1 MPTRLLTVL
10 LACVVSGTTWATVTT
25 VSQGIR
31 HDALYGICMQGEQG
45 IAVGD
50 AGVVLQSEDGGN
62 SWERQPAFTPSAL
75 LDVNC
80 GAGPQFIVGQEGLM
94 FRREGD
100 GFEKLESGT
109 DQRLLAV
116 ASNEQGLAV
125 AVGGF
130 GTVLRSTDG
139 GDSWEPLSFDWEAIL
154 NDFLEPHV
162 YAVDV
167 SDEGVITMAGEFALV
182 MRSVDGGD
190 TWDVAH
196 KGEASIFGMHF
207 HGQQGFAV
215 GQDGLLLESTDGGVS
230 WATVEVPTS
239 ANLLDVWF
247 SDEGKVIV
255 AGIRELLV
263 SNDGGDTWASAV
275 HEGDFAVGW
284 YQRIDSAPQSG
295 SGGAVLLAGHGGRI
309 VKMETE
315 VNETQHQ

>member
-1 MPTRLLTVL
+1 
-10 LACVVSGTTWATVTT
+10 VTT

-31 HDALYGICMQGEQG
+31 HDAFFGLCLEGDEG

-50 AGVVLQSEDGGN
+50 AGVVMRSGDGGN
-62 SWERQPAFTPSAL
+62 SWQRQPAFTQRAL

-80 GAGPQFIVGQEGLM
+80 GPGVQFIVGQEGLI
-94 FRREGD
+94 FRRDGD
-100 GFEKLESGT
+100 SFEQVESGS

-116 ASNEQGLAV
+116 ASNQDGLAV

-154 NDFLEPHV
+154 NDFLEPHI
-162 YAVDV
+162 YAVQIGD
-167 SDEGVITMAGEFALV
+167 DGVVTMAGEFGLIL
-182 MRSVDGGD
+182 RSSDSGD
-190 TWDVAH
+190 SWEVAN
-196 KGEASIFGMHF
+196 KGEASIFGMHL

-215 GQDGLLLESTDGGVS
+215 GQDGLLLGSSDGG
-230 WATVEVPTS
+230 ATWQEVEVPTG

-247 SDEGKVIV
+247 SDDGRVLV

-263 SNDGGDTWASAV
+263 SDDGGDTWRSATDK
-275 HEGDFAVGW
+275 GDFAVGW
-284 YQRIDSAPQSG
+284 YQRVVDAPGTG

-309 VKMETE
+309 VKLETR
-315 VNETQHQ
+315 

>member
-1 MPTRLLTVL
+1 MSKRLLAIL
-10 LACVVSGTTWATVTT
+10 IACVVSGTAWATVTT
-25 VSQGIR
+25 VSEGIR
-31 HDALYGICMQGEQG
+31 HDALFGLCMEGEQG

-50 AGVVLQSEDGGN
+50 AGVVLQSEDGGD
-62 SWERQPAFTPSAL
+62 SWQRQPAFTQSAL

-80 GAGPQFIVGQEGLM
+80 GAGPQLIVGQEGLI
-94 FRREGD
+94 FRRDGD
-100 GFEKLESGT
+100 DFTKLDSGS

-116 ASNEQGLAV
+116 AANGQGLAI

-139 GDSWEPLSFDWEAIL
+139 GDSWETLAFDWESIL

-167 SDEGVITMAGEFALV
+167 SDDGVITLAGEFALV
-182 MRSVDGGD
+182 MRSADGGD
-190 TWDVAH
+190 TWEVAH
-196 KGEASIFGMHF
+196 KAEASIFGMHF

-215 GQDGLLLESTDGGVS
+215 GQDGLLLESSDGGVS
-230 WATVEVPTS
+230 WTALEVPTS
-239 ANLLDVWF
+239 ANMLDVWF

-263 SNDGGDTWASAV
+263 SNDGGGSWESSV

-284 YQRIDSAPQSG
+284 YQRITSAPQAG
-295 SGGAVLLAGHGGRI
+295 SGGAVLFAGHGGRI
-309 VKMETE
+309 VKMEAE
-315 VNETQHQ
+315 VK